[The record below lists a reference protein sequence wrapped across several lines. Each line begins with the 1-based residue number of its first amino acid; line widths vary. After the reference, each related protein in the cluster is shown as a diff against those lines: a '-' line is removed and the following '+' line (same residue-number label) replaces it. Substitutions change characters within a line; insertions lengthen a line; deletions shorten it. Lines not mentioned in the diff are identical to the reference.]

1 VVLALLPVGLALATL
16 LDYSLYRDVIVR
28 SGMQDMTA
36 SWILDGAKRRDRQVI
51 EHARNALEES
61 PKAPA
66 ATPLAPAGDAA
77 TQPPALP
84 PSHLNRSVQHCQRRE
99 FAECVNAALAALQDD
114 PLLPE
119 AWNNAAVGY
128 AGMGR
133 WDDAIRSA
141 NQALKLRPDF
151 QLAKNNLA
159 WASKEQALRAPVGR

>member
-1 VVLALLPVGLALATL
+1 
-16 LDYSLYRDVIVR
+16 
-28 SGMQDMTA
+28 MTA
-36 SWILDGAKRRDRQVI
+36 SWILDGAKRRDKPVI
-51 EHARNALEES
+51 EHARNALEQS
-61 PKAPA
+61 PTAP
-66 ATPLAPAGDAA
+66 TAPPPSPVGDAA
-77 TQPPALP
+77 TPAPALP

-99 FAECVNAALAALQDD
+99 FAECVDAALTALQDN

-141 NQALKLRPDF
+141 NQALQLRPDF

-159 WASKEQALRAPVGR
+159 WATKEQALRAPVGP